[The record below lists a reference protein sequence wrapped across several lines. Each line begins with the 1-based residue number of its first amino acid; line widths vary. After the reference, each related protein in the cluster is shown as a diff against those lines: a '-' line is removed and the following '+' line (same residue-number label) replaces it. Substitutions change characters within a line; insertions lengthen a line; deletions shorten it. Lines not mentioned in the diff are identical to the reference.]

1 MRTLILASLFLFAS
15 VNTLAQSKRIGTF
28 QFVEKKGHHTAK
40 IIFRAKSFNRSNH
53 KIASSREG
61 LVSKIDGRAPLG
73 TDGNLPHIEIESVK
87 LYLDGK
93 EVLIPKRLYSDC
105 YEPRFDLNDSFA
117 IKFADNSEAVFVFM
131 DGSDAAGSYQVVWV
145 FRKDGNHSR
154 FSGACP
160 DCEFIDFRSGFFR

>member
-1 MRTLILASLFLFAS
+1 MRTLILAFLFLLAS
-15 VNTLAQSKRIGTF
+15 ANTLAQSKRIGTF
-28 QFVEKKGHHTAK
+28 EFVEKKANHTAK
-40 IIFRAKSFNRSNH
+40 MIFKTKSFSRSNH

-61 LVSKIDGRAPLG
+61 LVSTIDGRSPLG

-87 LYLDGK
+87 LYLDGRD
-93 EVLIPKRLYSDC
+93 VLIPKRLYSDC
-105 YEPRFDLNDSFA
+105 YEPSFQLNDSFA
-117 IKFADNSEAVFVFM
+117 IRFADNSEGLFVFM

-154 FSGACP
+154 FSGACS